1 MIKLKYPNQAIEN
14 IMTRR
19 SVRSFTD
26 QPVARED
33 LELLARAACF
43 APSANNSQ
51 VWQFT
56 VVADREKIAELAAA
70 VAGALGRGSDYNFYN
85 PSAFIISS
93 APRIYRLGRED
104 CACALQNIFLAAH
117 SLGIGSVWINQLS
130 LTCDHDSVR
139 PVLDKLGV
147 PADHVVYG
155 CAALGYPESGN
166 SGGDAEKN
174 LSVIHFAD

>member
-1 MIKLKYPNQAIEN
+1 MLCTERKQL
-14 IMTRR
+14 
-19 SVRSFTD
+19 SG
-26 QPVARED
+26 
-33 LELLARAACF
+33 LAVYGCCGPR
-43 APSANNSQ
+43 
-51 VWQFT
+51 
-56 VVADREKIAELAAA
+56 KIAELAAA

-130 LTCDHDSVR
+130 LTCDHESVR

-147 PADHVVYG
+147 PADHVSIRLCG
-155 CAALGYPESGN
+155 ARIPQRQFGRRCR
-166 SGGDAEKN
+166 EKPLCHSLCRLN
-174 LSVIHFAD
+174 AVGKYLRQHKFLLNPAS